1 MATPFPNAPH
11 QIRGKLH
18 CLNHESVVL
27 QENLWGDP
35 SNRDVWVYTPNGYE
49 HQKEQKYPILI
60 FLPSYGSTGESMFAR
75 GLTNI
80 SMTTRLDK
88 ILSAEKL
95 GCIAVFPDVMTS
107 LVGTQFLNSPSIGN
121 YGSYIMEEILP
132 FVQQQFN
139 HNGKVGVLGHSSGG
153 YGAVRLA
160 MDFPHLIDAV
170 SCQAGDMGFSTGYC
184 GDLSLSIGP
193 IRKAGSPMNYIH
205 EYWKKSHFSHSE
217 WAAMNILCM
226 SAAYSPW
233 TQKEIDVWK
242 LNKGQYK
249 QKHNQQFPAH
259 IPVDFERGII
269 DFELFLS
276 WEQHDPIVLIDNP
289 QNQNSLSELDL
300 LFLDAGAYDEYH
312 LQLGARR
319 FVQKLKDYDVQ
330 HEYEEFEGGH
340 RGTSYRFDTTI
351 PQIIKALVL

>member
-1 MATPFPNAPH
+1 MAHPFPNPPH
-11 QIRGKLH
+11 HTRGILH
-18 CLNHESVVL
+18 HLHHESDTL
-27 QENLWGDP
+27 KSNPWKDP
-35 SNRDVWVYTPNGYE
+35 YLRDLWVYTPKGYDE
-49 HQKEQKYPILI
+49 GAQSYPVLI

-80 SMTTRLDK
+80 SMTSRLDRV
-88 ILSAEKL
+88 LNSESL
-95 GCIAVFPDVMTS
+95 GCIAVFPDVMST
-107 LVGTQFLNSPSIGN
+107 LVGTQYLDSPSIGN
-121 YGSYIMEEILP
+121 YGTYIMDEILP
-132 FVQQQFN
+132 FVQQKFR

-153 YGAVRLA
+153 YGALRLVF
-160 MDFPHLIDAV
+160 DFPKRIQAV

-193 IRKAGSPMNYIH
+193 IRKAGSPMNYVT

-233 TQKEIDVWK
+233 CQIEVDTWSKEV
-242 LNKGQYK
+242 NPS
-249 QKHNQQFPAH
+249 QFPAH
-259 IPVDFERGII
+259 IPVDFSTGII
-269 DFELFLS
+269 DFEMFLS
-276 WEQHDPIVLIDNP
+276 WQQHDPICLIYDE
-289 QNQNSLSELDL
+289 QNRQSLSDLDL
-300 LFLDAGAYDEYH
+300 LFLDAGAFDEYH

-319 FVQKLKDYDVQ
+319 FVQNLQDYGIE

-351 PQIIKALVL
+351 PKLIRALCK